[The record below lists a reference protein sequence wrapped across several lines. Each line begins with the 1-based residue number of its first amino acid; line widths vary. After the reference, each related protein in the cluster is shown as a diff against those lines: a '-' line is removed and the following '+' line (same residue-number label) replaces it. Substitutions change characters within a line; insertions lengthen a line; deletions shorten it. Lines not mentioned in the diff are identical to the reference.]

1 MRLYIPKLN
10 EECEMSNVEDLSA
23 EIKDAFPG
31 FLECVNDNLFE
42 LRSDLIEYEPNIALK
57 SLPVILNK
65 YISINISEDE
75 NPRLDAFLIFLDDS
89 GKSLEF
95 DEMTDLDK
103 IALSRISADKEKTL
117 TNLTGRQREVIS
129 RCIDLI
135 SQKIKDPW
143 ILDRIKIVSDLY
155 AKASGWKG

>member
-1 MRLYIPKLN
+1 
-10 EECEMSNVEDLSA
+10 
-23 EIKDAFPG
+23 
-31 FLECVNDNLFE
+31 
-42 LRSDLIEYEPNIALK
+42 
-57 SLPVILNK
+57 
-65 YISINISEDE
+65 
-75 NPRLDAFLIFLDDS
+75 
-89 GKSLEF
+89 
-95 DEMTDLDK
+95 MTDLDK